1 MASPQLWLQAD
12 QRRLRAVSPRK
23 ASKVSP
29 APPAAPDQ
37 GSIRAQA
44 EAAQCSAGHPKAQL
58 GNQSLGQKQAL
69 SPGAPPPRA
78 GTHQTPACHF
88 QE

>member
-23 ASKVSP
+23 ARKVSP
-29 APPAAPDQ
+29 APPVAPEQ

-44 EAAQCSAGHPKAQL
+44 EAAQCSAGHPKVQP

-69 SPGAPPPRA
+69 SPGPPL
-78 GTHQTPACHF
+78 QTPVSPLP
-88 QE
+88 